1 MIRSGTGILPVML
14 FFLGR
19 AKLRLCLFL
28 FLMAKKNKA
37 EQQLRPTL

>member
-14 FFLGR
+14 FFSAGQAAALPVFIFNGE
-19 AKLRLCLFL
+19 
-28 FLMAKKNKA
+28 KNKA